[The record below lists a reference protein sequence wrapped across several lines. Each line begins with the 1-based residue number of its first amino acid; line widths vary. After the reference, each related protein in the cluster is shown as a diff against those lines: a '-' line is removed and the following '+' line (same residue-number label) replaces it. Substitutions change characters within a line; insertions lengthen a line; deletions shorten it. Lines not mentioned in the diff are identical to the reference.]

1 LFEKRTKY
9 FLSLKTIRRAS
20 INLQSSL
27 DLALLNLFGGKMIAR
42 KSSSFVLTL
51 TIFLLAILSGC
62 NRELSINEPAQYPTD
77 SPVFLDA
84 FGPGIGYQAFSN
96 SKLNALSVDFN
107 EKYDGEK
114 SLKITVPSAGD
125 PSGWFAG
132 GAFVNSG
139 GRDLS
144 GYNALTFWAKASQPA
159 VLGLA
164 GFGNDNTGTS
174 KYEASVANLQIT
186 TAWQKFVVPIPLASK
201 LIGEKGLFEYAAGAS
216 NSLGYYLW
224 FDDIK
229 FENLGTIAH
238 PRPIIANQTVN
249 VLAGDSLNIS
259 GTSVVFN
266 VYGKDQL
273 VTASP
278 GYFTFTSSNDSVA
291 TVDANGMIRVLG
303 SGTATITGSLGSTEA
318 AGTVTVIAGAAPIV
332 APPAPTFPA
341 SDVISLLTKVYTN
354 IPIDTWSATWDQADV
369 QDKVVAGDNVK
380 LYNNLNYAGIEFIA
394 NKINATSMNY
404 FHIDIW
410 TPNPTTPPAAFKIKL
425 VDFGPNGAFG
435 GGDDTEAELTFNST
449 SNPPLTT
456 GSWVS
461 YDIPLS
467 NFVSSG
473 LTNRAHLAQLI
484 ISGGGAVK
492 TVWVDNVYFHK

>member
-1 LFEKRTKY
+1 
-9 FLSLKTIRRAS
+9 
-20 INLQSSL
+20 
-27 DLALLNLFGGKMIAR
+27 MIAR

-51 TIFLLAILSGC
+51 TIFFIAILSGC

-84 FGPGIGYQAFSN
+84 FGPGIDYEAFSN

-174 KYEASVANLQIT
+174 KYEASVADLPIT
-186 TAWQKFVVPIPLASK
+186 TAWQKFIVPIPLASK

-216 NSLGYYLW
+216 NNSGYYLW

-229 FENLGTIAH
+229 YEKLGTIAH
-238 PRPIIANQTVN
+238 PRPLLTIPSQIS
-249 VLAGDSLNIS
+249 AGDSFTI
-259 GTSVVFN
+259 GTSTIVN
-266 VYGKDQL
+266 VNGTDIT
-273 VTASP
+273 VASAP
-278 GYFTFTSSNDSVA
+278 SYFTFSSSDNNAA
-291 TVDANGMIRVLG
+291 TVDANGVVNVVG
-303 SGTATITGSLGSTEA
+303 FDPVTITASLGSSETSSS
-318 AGTVTVIAGAAPIV
+318 VTFTPTPAPLAAP
-332 APPAPTFPA
+332 PTPTY
-341 SDVISLLTKVYTN
+341 SSDDVISLLTKVYPN
-354 IPIDTWSATWDQADV
+354 VSIDSWSTDWDNANV
-369 QDKVVAGDNVK
+369 VDKVVGGDNLK
-380 LYNNLNYAGIEFIA
+380 LYNFIDPFYYGA
-394 NKINATSMNY
+394 IVFESNVINATNMTH

-410 TPNPTTPPAAFKIKL
+410 TPNSTTAPTSFIIKL
-425 VDFGPNGAFG
+425 VDFGANGVYDAS
-435 GGDDTEAELTFNST
+435 GGDDSQGQLTFTAS
-449 SNPPLTT
+449 SNPQLKSQ
-456 GSWVS
+456 SWVS

-467 NFVSSG
+467 SFTSAG
-473 LTNRAHLAQLI
+473 LRNRAHLAQI
-484 ISGGGAVK
+484 IIQGTGSLK